1 MHYTHDLRPRV
12 TVSPSF
18 IISQEFGSNVVIVHI
33 CVGLTASAWK
43 KKKGISEFIFLGR
56 GSLYIQCIFSFCK
69 QLKSSLERAML
80 SPW

>member
-43 KKKGISEFIFLGR
+43 KKKASQSLFFLAEAACTYNA
-56 GSLYIQCIFSFCK
+56 SLVFV
-69 QLKSSLERAML
+69 SS
-80 SPW
+80 

>member
-18 IISQEFGSNVVIVHI
+18 IISQEFGSNVVIVNI

-43 KKKGISEFIFLGR
+43 KKASLSLFFLAEAVCTYNA
-56 GSLYIQCIFSFCK
+56 SLVFVTS
-69 QLKSSLERAML
+69 
-80 SPW
+80 